1 MSRFLGSRL
10 TIVGLLVSILVVA
23 IGVSAAMGAG
33 SGANNSASDSAS
45 PVIQVD
51 PLWTVALECTGTVNF
66 DVYGAGWEADDVVLI
81 TLVTDYGRLFVGAG
95 FPGDSGAFMD
105 TVSAPV
111 SACGVATV
119 HAKGTS
125 GESVA
130 PVNILMN
137 KGPNP
142 YDG

>member
-33 SGANNSASDSAS
+33 SGANNGASDTAS
-45 PVIQVD
+45 PAIQVS
-51 PLWTVALECTGTVNF
+51 PLWTVVEECTGTANL
-66 DVYGAGWEADDVVLI
+66 DVYGAGWEANDVVLI

-95 FPGDSGAFMD
+95 FPGDSGAFVD
-105 TVSAPV
+105 TVTAPV

-130 PVNILMN
+130 PASVVAE
-137 KGPNP
+137 KPE
-142 YDG
+142 

>member
-23 IGVSAAMGAG
+23 IGVSAVMGAG
-33 SGANNSASDSAS
+33 SGANSGASDSAS
-45 PVIQVD
+45 PAIQVS
-51 PLWTVALECTGTVNF
+51 PLYSIAEECAGTATL
-66 DVYGAGWEADDVVLI
+66 DVYGAGWGENDVVLI

-95 FPGDSGAFMD
+95 FPGASGAFHD
-105 TVSAPV
+105 SVSAPV

-119 HAKGTS
+119 HAKGLS

-130 PVNILMN
+130 PAIVVAE
-137 KGPNP
+137 KPE
-142 YDG
+142 

>member
-33 SGANNSASDSAS
+33 SGANNGASDTAS
-45 PVIQVD
+45 PAVQVS
-51 PLWTVALECTGTVNF
+51 PLWTLAEECAGSANF
-66 DVYGAGWEADDVVLI
+66 DVYGAGWGENDVVLI

-95 FPGDSGAFMD
+95 FPGASGAFHD
-105 TVSAPV
+105 SVTAPV

-125 GESVA
+125 GEGVA
-130 PVNILMN
+130 PVLVVAE
-137 KGPNP
+137 KPE
-142 YDG
+142 